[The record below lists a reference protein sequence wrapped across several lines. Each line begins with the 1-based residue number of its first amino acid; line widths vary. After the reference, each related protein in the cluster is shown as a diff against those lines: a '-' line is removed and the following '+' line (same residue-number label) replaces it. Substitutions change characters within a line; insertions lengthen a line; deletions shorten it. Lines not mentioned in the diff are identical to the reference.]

1 MNRFSIIAGIILCF
15 TSLSSLYSKAADTVS
30 DNATKQQGEQ
40 AQSQQAVDATITIK
54 RLSKDDWEFDYQ
66 FSQEIDALDFGPP
79 VVQFRQDAWKPS
91 TPAMKIISKAGSEV
105 LQHEQGRFQRAT
117 IAVKSYHPF
126 SHNQYV
132 PMIHFSDGGVAL
144 FLGHLTGQVSV
155 AGVNRPLKTRFI
167 AHGLPG
173 EKIVLP
179 QKAQEGVGLFAY
191 FGPQEPIIASHGIL
205 VLDPLTPAW
214 MREVLASTT
223 ERVTA
228 SYAKSFE
235 RVPSEPA
242 MIFFAIRDLHL
253 KGYSISG
260 GALPGQLAYRLAGN
274 ESIIDK
280 PESRNRFTYM
290 IAHEL
295 AHIWQSIPN
304 RAWTSF
310 PESWIN
316 EGGADA
322 ITTETLLRTGLWSK
336 EAVTEFE
343 DKLIKECD
351 NTKDPVRIAYACGFK
366 RFKSYNTDVLQLWK
380 KLMDES
386 ERSSTA
392 YNETMIQ
399 TVLRK

>member
-1 MNRFSIIAGIILCF
+1 MNRFSLIAGIILCIA
-15 TSLSSLYSKAADTVS
+15 SLSSMAADTVS
-30 DNATKQQGEQ
+30 NHAAKQQHEQ
-40 AQSQQAVDATITIK
+40 AQSQQAIKATITIK

-79 VVQFRQDAWKPS
+79 VVQFRQEAWKPIN
-91 TPAMKIISKAGSEV
+91 PAMKIVSKDGNEV
-105 LQHEQGRFQRAT
+105 LQHEQGRFQNAT

-132 PMIHFSDGGVAL
+132 PMIHFSDSGVAL
-144 FLGHLTGQVSV
+144 FLGHLIGEVRV
-155 AGVNRPLKTRFI
+155 AGIARPLKVQFV
-167 AHGLPG
+167 AKGLLG
-173 EKIVLP
+173 EKVILP
-179 QKAQEGVGLFAY
+179 KKAQEGIGLFAY
-191 FGPQEPIIASHGIL
+191 FGPQDPIIASHGIL
-205 VLDPLTPAW
+205 ILDPLTPSW
-214 MREVLASTT
+214 MRDVLANTT

-253 KGYSISG
+253 NGYSMSG

-274 ESIIDK
+274 QTIIDK
-280 PESRNRFTYM
+280 PDSRSRFTYL

-295 AHIWQSIPN
+295 AHIWQAIPN
-304 RAWTSF
+304 HNWTSF

-322 ITTETLLRTGLWSK
+322 ITAATLLKTGIWSK
-336 EAVTEFE
+336 DEAVQFE
-343 DKLIKECD
+343 SKLIKECD
-351 NTKDPVRIAYACGFK
+351 DTKDPIRSAYACGFK
-366 RFKSYNTDVLQLWK
+366 RFKGYNTDVLTLWK

-386 ERSSTA
+386 TRTA
-392 YNETMIQ
+392 KPYSETMIQ
-399 TVLRK
+399 AVVAQ